1 MLGGGEAKGEL
12 FDICRLRLN
21 VGRSF
26 KPLQRD
32 QFNLTTL
39 SERGRLQFVA
49 Q

>member
-1 MLGGGEAKGEL
+1 MLGGEVKGEL

-21 VGRSF
+21 AGRSF
-26 KPLQRD
+26 KPLQKD

-39 SERGRLQFVA
+39 SERGHSPFVA